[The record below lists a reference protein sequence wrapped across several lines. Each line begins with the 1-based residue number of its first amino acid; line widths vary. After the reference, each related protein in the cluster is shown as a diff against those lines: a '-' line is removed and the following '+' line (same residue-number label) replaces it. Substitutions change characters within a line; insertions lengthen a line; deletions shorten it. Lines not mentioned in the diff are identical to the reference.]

1 MKVLSEVLR
10 RPIVTEKA
18 NILKEQQR
26 KIVLE
31 VAIDAN
37 KNEIKQAA
45 EKFFGAK
52 VENVRT
58 SVCRG
63 KIKRVG
69 KTMGKCANTKKA
81 VLTIKEG
88 SDLDVFGVTAAPAEV
103 AA

>member
-18 NILKEQQR
+18 TILKEQQR

-37 KNEIKQAA
+37 KNEIKAAA
-45 EKFFGAK
+45 EKFFGAT

-69 KTMGKCANTKKA
+69 KTMGKRANTKKA
-81 VLTIKEG
+81 VLTLKEG
-88 SDLDVFGVTAAPAEV
+88 SDLDVFGVVAAPAEV